1 MLKKNFLKFAGMLS
15 LAVGT
20 LTSAQALSL
29 STYTTTSKLSNGHW
43 VKIQIPE
50 SGVYELTYDELRDMG
65 FGNPSN
71 VRLYGSG
78 GYMLSEVLDGSQP
91 DDLVQVPVRRF
102 DDKMC
107 FYAKGPVS
115 FTFTGFSQGQIPHF
129 ERKVNAYSKYGYY
142 FLAENIGND
151 LTVNAS
157 SATPSPGTVAN
168 EASYDY
174 AYHENDQS
182 TLTFSGKNLLGE
194 AFPLP
199 DNLTMPYSMPYW
211 QPGTPVTVTACVAAS
226 ITSNTSNVTVSG
238 YVKTYLNSDSERDT
252 VNFTSSSSR
261 IYSLTGEVKYNYA
274 TPTAT
279 ITPKR
284 QEDNGTI
291 EFGVSCA
298 SGTSGGTV
306 TRANLDYYILTYKRQ
321 NVLGDDNQFR
331 MNFVK
336 ITPSDRVEL
345 PDASENLVVWNIDNE
360 ANPVQYNY
368 SDYTDGESVSVK
380 AFTPGY
386 TKNWSQ
392 FVAFDPTMT
401 LKKITAYENVENQ
414 NIHGLSNPDMVILT
428 DKEYLEQAERLAQMH
443 RDHDNMTVHV
453 VEQGQVFNEF
463 SSGTPDAM
471 AVLLMNK
478 MFYDRDKSKF
488 KHFLILG
495 CGSFDN
501 RGMIADKPNR
511 IITYQSDNSHDGDK
525 TYVCDDFFGHLADD
539 SGHNPNADLLLI
551 GVGRM
556 PSIDAAEARTDVDK
570 TIKYVTNPD
579 YGVWRNSVFVAA
591 DDYNAGKHTF
601 QADAA
606 SELMETD
613 LDLGLNVDKVYVEMY
628 PRATETSEPG
638 ATLSK
643 RTTLIGR
650 EKWKEDWLRGEFFAS
665 YVGHSGG
672 GIFTKEAKLWRTTDV
687 KSTNNEFLPIMTTA
701 SCDVARFDSD
711 SRGIAEHLFHYPT
724 GGAIALMTS
733 TRSVYADQNDPLNR
747 AFIRGLFS
755 FNETG
760 VMPTVGYAYM
770 KAKQFKGTTSNTN
783 KMSFCLLGD
792 PAIKVNYPK
801 PYFKVTTINGT
812 DVTPTDASLVS
823 VAPLTQLE
831 VHAQV
836 MKPNGTAVNTAFNG
850 DATLTLYDV
859 KKYFKTY
866 TQMEDSQS
874 KSRRIHYPR
883 NLLAQVSGRVVNGEF
898 TGTVIVPRNLVAQN
912 DTGMIRVYAHMDDSE
927 ELVNGY
933 SDKIKLLAYDESSA
947 GSDSGA
953 PVITDMY
960 FNDEQTFSEGATVP
974 TNSVLYIKVTDDLA
988 VNTQSVSIAG
998 VMSLVMDNGKLSYPE
1013 VKNFAHVSDEGKQ
1026 LSIAFPMNDLTEGE
1040 HMLTYTV
1047 YDVAGNIAVRS
1058 ISFVVDPASDM
1069 SLDVQEDPVTTK
1081 ATIDMTTSMKN
1092 VPTVTL
1098 KITDATGN
1106 LVFKTDV
1113 ASFPYEW
1120 NLKDNSGNKVPAG
1133 LYRYFGNYNDGL
1145 GTYGGTD
1152 IKTLVVVNPVNN

>member
-1 MLKKNFLKFAGMLS
+1 MLKKNFLKFVGMVM

-29 STYTTTSKLSNGHW
+29 STYTTTSKLANGHW

-65 FGNPSN
+65 FSNANN
-71 VRLYGSG
+71 VRVYGCG
-78 GYMLSEVLDGSQP
+78 GYMLSEVLDGSHP
-91 DDLVQVPVRRF
+91 DDLVQVPVQRF
-102 DDKMC
+102 ADKMC

-115 FTFTGFSQGQIPHF
+115 FTFTDLTSTSPHF
-129 ERKVNAYSKYGYY
+129 TRTVNSYSKYGYY
-142 FLAENIGND
+142 FLTENIGNE
-151 LTVNAS
+151 LSVNVS
-157 SATPSPGTVAN
+157 SATPSMGT
-168 EASYDY
+168 EAHQSSYDFT
-174 AYHENDQS
+174 YHEKDLTS
-182 TLTFSGKNLLGE
+182 VTLSGKNFLGE
-194 AFPLP
+194 EFPLP
-199 DNLTMPYSMPYW
+199 DYFTLAYTLPDW
-211 QPGTPVTVTACVAAS
+211 QPGTPVTVTGCVAAS
-226 ITSNTSNVTVSG
+226 ISSNTPGVTVSG
-238 YVKTYLNSDSERDT
+238 YVKAYMNSDSERDT

-261 IYSLTGEVKYNYA
+261 IYSLSGQVKYNFA

-279 ITPKR
+279 INPKR
-284 QEDNGTI
+284 QQDNGTI
-291 EFGVSCA
+291 QFGVTCA
-298 SGTSGGTV
+298 SGTTGGTV
-306 TRANLDYYILTYKRQ
+306 TRAYLDYCILTYLRQ
-321 NVLGDDNQFR
+321 NVLGEDNQFR
-331 MNFVK
+331 MNFLK

-345 PDASENLVVWNIDNE
+345 PNATNNLVVWNIDNE

-368 SDYTDGESVSVK
+368 TDYTDGESAPVK

-414 NIHGLSNPDMVILT
+414 NIHGLPNPHMVILT

-471 AVLLMNK
+471 AVRLMNK
-478 MFYDRDKSKF
+478 MFYDRDKTRF
-488 KHFLILG
+488 KHFLVLG

-501 RGMIADKPNR
+501 RGMISDKPNR

-539 SGHNPNADLLLI
+539 SGHDPNASLLLI

-556 PSIDAAEARTDVDK
+556 PAKNADEARTDVDK
-570 TIKYVTNPD
+570 TINYVTNPD
-579 YGVWRNSVFVAA
+579 YGVWRNSAFVAA
-591 DDYNAGKHTF
+591 DDYDSGKHTF
-601 QADAA
+601 QGDAA
-606 SELMETD
+606 AELIETD
-613 LDLGLNVDKVYVEMY
+613 LNLGMNVDKVYVEMY

-638 ATLSK
+638 VSLSK

-672 GIFTKEAKLWRTTDV
+672 GILTKEAKLWRTADV
-687 KSTNNEFLPIMTTA
+687 KSTNNQFLPIMTTA
-701 SCDVARFDSD
+701 SCDVAQYDSD
-711 SRGIAEHLFHYPT
+711 SRGIAEHMFHYPN

-733 TRSVYADQNDPLNR
+733 TRLVYADENDPLNR

-770 KAKQFKGTTSNTN
+770 KAKQYKGTTSNAN

-801 PYFKVTTINGT
+801 PYFKVTTINGS
-812 DVTPTDASLVS
+812 DVTATNASMVS
-823 VAPLTQLE
+823 AAPLTRLE

-836 MKPNGTAVNTAFNG
+836 MKPNGSGVNTAFNG

-859 KKYFKTY
+859 KKYYKSYTYIEDKVSKT
-866 TQMEDSQS
+866 
-874 KSRRIHYPR
+874 RRIHYPR

-898 TGTVIVPRNLVAQN
+898 TGSVVVPRNLLAQN
-912 DTGMIRVYAHMDDSE
+912 DTAMIRVYAHMDDSE
-927 ELVNGY
+927 EMVNGY
-933 SDKIKLLAYDESSA
+933 SDKIKLLAYDESTA

-974 TNSVLYIKVTDDLA
+974 ANSVLYIKVTDDLA
-988 VNTQSVSIAG
+988 VNTQSVSMAG
-998 VMSLVMDNGKLSYPE
+998 VMSLIMDNGKLSYPE

-1026 LSIAFPMNDLTEGE
+1026 LSIAFPMNGLTEGE

-1047 YDVAGNIAVRS
+1047 YDAAGNIAVRS

-1069 SLDVQEDPVTTK
+1069 SLDVQEDPVTTQ

-1106 LVFKTDV
+1106 LVFKTNV
-1113 ASFPYEW
+1113 TSFPYEW

-1133 LYRYFGNYNDGL
+1133 LYRYFGNYNDEL

-1152 IKTLVVVNPVNN
+1152 IKTLVVVDPVNN